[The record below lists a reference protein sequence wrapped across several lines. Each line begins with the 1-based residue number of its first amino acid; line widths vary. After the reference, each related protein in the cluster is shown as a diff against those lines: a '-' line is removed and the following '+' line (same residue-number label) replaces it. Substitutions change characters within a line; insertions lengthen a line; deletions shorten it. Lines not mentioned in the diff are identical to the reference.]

1 MRSVK
6 ILMNVAVALLLGM
19 ALAMSGCGI
28 MGSGSGSGS
37 VNIVNDQAN
46 ASDLESFID
55 SNKGKVVV
63 AALFKTDVPDCATA
77 LQHLMELRGKYQD
90 SQVVFVGVSL
100 DADKEVLRGYLSE
113 NEVYFPV
120 MMIQA
125 FADLSDNVPIVSLV
139 DKDGNTHTTYE
150 GLTEIQTM
158 ATDVD
163 YLVTQEQ

>member
-6 ILMNVAVALLLGM
+6 ILMSVAVALLMGM
-19 ALAMSGCGI
+19 SLAMSGCGG
-28 MGSGSGSGS
+28 MGSGSGS

-46 ASDLESFID
+46 PSDLESFID
-55 SNKGKVVV
+55 SNKGKVV
-63 AALFKTDVPDCATA
+63 AAVLFKMDVPDCAPA
-77 LQHLMELRGKYQD
+77 LQHLVELQGKYQD
-90 SQVVFVGVSL
+90 SQVAFVGVSL
-100 DADKEVLRGYLSE
+100 DADKEALRAYLSE

-125 FADLSDNVPIVSLV
+125 FADLSDGVPIVSLV

-150 GLTEIQTM
+150 GLAEIQTM

-163 YLVTQEQ
+163 YLVAQEQ